1 MSEAPVRKAPV
12 TTDPASAP
20 PHPQQRQDQVQD
32 PRQEQRQEQRQDP
45 RPDARQEQRQDQQA
59 AQKSAQQPGQNPPQ
73 HLAQDSARESTRESA
88 RESARE
94 SGRESTPESSK
105 DVSQRPVGRLEDEWQ
120 AVQYEF
126 VDDPKSAVSKADD
139 LVQRAIQELTSRH
152 RTLSQQWQGEG
163 KHETEDLRLALHRY
177 RELFKSLV
185 AVK

>member
-1 MSEAPVRKAPV
+1 VRKAPV

-20 PHPQQRQDQVQD
+20 QPPQQRQDERQD
-32 PRQEQRQEQRQDP
+32 PRQEQQRHEQQRQEQQ
-45 RPDARQEQRQDQQA
+45 RQEQHHDARHEQQTQRHA
-59 AQKSAQQPGQNPPQ
+59 HQSPA
-73 HLAQDSARESTRESA
+73 H
-88 RESARE
+88 E
-94 SGRESTPESSK
+94 SGRESTAREAVREDTP
-105 DVSQRPVGRLEDEWQ
+105 QRPAGRLEDEWQ

-126 VDDPKSAVSKADD
+126 VDDPKSAVRKADD